1 SSLGELTELSQSRD
15 SMARRVSGLV
25 EGGGTRLFDAVQFAY
40 DDLQQKGDP
49 DHIRAIV
56 VLSDGMDT
64 ESSQTLDKTLSLLN
78 GGSEEGGNSIK
89 LFTISYGEDADQD
102 TLSSLSDITGASMFK
117 ADPKTI
123 DEIYK
128 QIATFF

>member
-1 SSLGELTELSQSRD
+1 
-15 SMARRVSGLV
+15 M
-25 EGGGTRLFDAVQFAY
+25 
-40 DDLQQKGDP
+40 
-49 DHIRAIV
+49 

-64 ESSQTLDKTLSLLN
+64 ESTQTLDSTLSLLN
-78 GGSEEGGNSIK
+78 SGSEEGGNSIK